1 MVETKLDVSLD
12 LAYRLLHP
20 RNTVLVTC
28 AGSNGKPNI
37 ITLAWSMPV
46 SRDPPIVAISIA
58 PKRYSHKLI
67 EETKEF
73 VINIPT
79 ISILRQ
85 TFYCGKT
92 SGRDVDKFKESGL
105 TPAPAKKV
113 KVPIIRECVAHLE
126 CKLLNQFEIGDH
138 TLFVG
143 EVIAAYANNG
153 IFDKVFDVAKAKLV
167 YHMGGNKFVTLQD
180 EIMEV

>member
-1 MVETKLDVSLD
+1 M
-12 LAYRLLHP
+12 
-20 RNTVLVTC
+20 
-28 AGSNGKPNI
+28 
-37 ITLAWSMPV
+37 
-46 SRDPPIVAISIA
+46 
-58 PKRYSHKLI
+58 
-67 EETKEF
+67 
-73 VINIPT
+73 
-79 ISILRQ
+79 SILRQ

-113 KVPIIRECVAHLE
+113 KVPIIKECVAHLE
-126 CKLLNQFEIGDH
+126 CNLLNQFEIGDH